1 MRPSLPG
8 SCPARVGAQIPNG
21 CRPEGVPTRFFVLD
35 ADTAEGLAAWSRLWR
50 AWPGRE
56 VFAHPGYGR
65 LFARPGD
72 RLVCAVG
79 ELDGATILFPLVLRP
94 LAAEPWS
101 RPGESRWDAITPY
114 GYGGP
119 FAWGPGPRD
128 EAAFWRAYEGWC
140 GARRIVSTFARL
152 SLFPEQRAALPVT
165 PEVRLPNVV
174 RTLAGGLDAIWDDYA
189 HGVRTNVRAA
199 ERAGVVVEVDR
210 TGARLDAFLAVYEH
224 TMRRRAAEPFYF
236 FPRAFFEALVEGVG
250 TQLAFIHA
258 VAGGEVVSSELVLV
272 SEERV
277 YPFLGGTRADAFP
290 LRPNDALRH
299 RAIEWAISQG
309 KSAYVLGGGLE
320 AEDGIFRHKR
330 AFAPRGVVPF
340 EVACLV
346 HDAAA
351 CRELVRDR
359 ARAASPQRPWSPR
372 PRFFPPYR
380 A

>member
-1 MRPSLPG
+1 V
-8 SCPARVGAQIPNG
+8 RVGSQIPNG
-21 CRPEGVPTRFFVLD
+21 ARPEGGLTRFSVLD
-35 ADTAEGLAAWSRLWR
+35 ADTADGLATWSRLWR

-56 VFAHPGYGR
+56 VFAHPGYGQ

-72 RLVCAVG
+72 RLVCVVG
-79 ELDGATILFPLVLRP
+79 EEDRATILLPLVLRP

-119 FAWGPGPRD
+119 FTWGPGPRD
-128 EAAFWRAYEGWC
+128 DAAFWSNYERWC
-140 GARRIVSTFARL
+140 AAQRIVSTFARL
-152 SLFPEQRAALPVT
+152 SLFPEQRPALPVT
-165 PEVRLPNVV
+165 PQVRSPNVV
-174 RTLAGGLDAIWDDYA
+174 RALAGGLDAIWSDYA
-189 HGVRTNVRAA
+189 HSVRTNVRAA

-210 TGARLDAFLAVYEH
+210 TGARLDAFLAVYDH
-224 TMRRRAAEPFYF
+224 TMRRRAAAPFYF
-236 FPRAFFEALVEGVG
+236 FPRSFFEVLVERLA
-250 TQLAFIHA
+250 TQFAFVHA
-258 VAGGEVVSSELVLV
+258 LAGGEIVSSELLLS
-272 SEERV
+272 SEGRV

-299 RAIEWAISQG
+299 HTIAWAISQG

-320 AEDGIFRHKR
+320 PEDGIFRHKR

-351 CRELVRDR
+351 CRALVRDR
-359 ARAASPQRPWSPR
+359 AGAATPERPWSPR